1 MLYSRIATGF
11 ILGTLGYL
19 VINDTHRV
27 MKLNKIEILLTMLL
41 SDIAHLKEELVDKKE
56 FTDCMERLEDEETVN
71 KETGEVNPNLIYD
84 DDVITDNETNKVDDS
99 SSDEEKAG
107 EENVKV
113 DDSSSDEWREVEEK

>member
-1 MLYSRIATGF
+1 MLYSRVATGF

-19 VINDTHRV
+19 VINDTHRI

-41 SDIAHLKEELVDKKE
+41 NDIAHLKEELVDKKE
-56 FTDCMERLEDEETVN
+56 FTECMERLEVEEMVN
-71 KETGEVNPNLIYD
+71 KETGEVNPNLIYE
-84 DDVITDNETNKVDDS
+84 DDVITNHEKVT
-99 SSDEEKAG
+99 DEENVTG